1 MAVKI
6 TKKKSTKPTVSTA
19 KPSPQLRTQVTHES
33 TDMDGERVERILRDE
48 SETTAIPD
56 KEYTQPVANV
66 GFNCSMTKNLGD
78 FNSLKVGVSLHLP
91 CYVHEIGETYDH
103 AKKFVEDKLN
113 EVMDEYADVTASDLD
128 QD

>member
-6 TKKKSTKPTVSTA
+6 TKKKSTKPTLSTA

>member
-113 EVMDEYADVTASDLD
+113 EVMDEYADVTASDLE